1 MKALIFAKKRRT
13 KEGKE
18 FYGYIATLTN
28 KDGEEQTIGCKFK
41 EECGNPKPEACP
53 LYIEFDKEDANIST
67 KKETQ
72 IDEVGEETQ
81 VARKTL
87 WISKYIISD
96 EKYVDH
102 SLDDFE

>member
-28 KDGEEQTIGCKFK
+28 KDGEEQTIGAKFK

-53 LYIEFDKEDANIST
+53 LYIEFEKEDANIST
-67 KKETQ
+67 KN
-72 IDEVGEETQ
+72 ETQ
-81 VARKTL
+81 VSRKTL